1 VDKKVFFRPVP
12 EHIEKPM
19 HQNLWNET
27 LNLVSMELSY
37 QEYNTWIN
45 QLNYLSGDDLGI
57 TVSVPSR
64 LAKDIVIERY
74 QKLIL
79 DKMHE
84 LVGKPLQLRIEIN
97 SIPAKKKRQSGER
110 ASSRKSAVDPRQLL
124 FNPKYQF
131 ESFVVGTSN
140 DLAAAASKK
149 IAENPG
155 KYWNP
160 LFLYGGVGLGKTHL
174 LHAIGHIIIEKFP
187 EQKILY
193 ITGESFMN
201 DYITSIQKG
210 TMNSFRIK
218 YRKADLLLIDD
229 VHSIQGKEGTMEELF
244 HTFNT
249 LYAAK
254 KQMVFT
260 SDRPPKELRKLED
273 RLRSRFEWGLTADIQ
288 PPNFEMRESIL
299 RQKIQDETYTVPEEV
314 VRFIAET
321 FTWNIRELE
330 SALYKLFAYHDLVS
344 EEITIDLAKRALKDM
359 VRQKSAEDITIDL
372 IQKKVANVYNISFS
386 DMKSKKRAKNIAL
399 PRQIAM
405 FIART
410 LTDFSTTEIG
420 NEFGGKDHSTVIHAI
435 SKIKARSEEDD
446 KFRQKIDTIVKEIN
460 EDH

>member
-1 VDKKVFFRPVP
+1 MHKK
-12 EHIEKPM
+12 
-19 HQNLWNET
+19 LWNET

-45 QLNYLSGDDLGI
+45 QINYLSGDERGVTIAVPNRLTKEII
-57 TVSVPSR
+57 T
-64 LAKDIVIERY
+64 ERY
-74 QKLIL
+74 QKLIT
-79 DKMHE
+79 DKIKE
-84 LVGKPLQLRIEIN
+84 LVGKSLQLRIEIN
-97 SIPAKKKRQSGER
+97 SQSLKNPEKTNRQAKTASGARKPAS
-110 ASSRKSAVDPRQLL
+110 DPRHSL
-124 FNPKYQF
+124 FNPKYRF
-131 ESFVVGTSN
+131 DNFVVGSSN

-174 LHAIGHIIIEKFP
+174 LHAIGHIMIDRFP
-187 EQKILY
+187 ELKILY

-218 YRKADLLLIDD
+218 YRKGDLLLIDD

-249 LYAAK
+249 LYASK

-299 RQKIQDETYTVPEEV
+299 RQKISGESYTVPEEV
-314 VRFIAET
+314 IRFISES

-330 SALYKLFAYHDLVS
+330 SALYKLFAYHDLVN
-344 EEITIDLAKRALKDM
+344 EEITIDLARKALKDM
-359 VRQKSAEDITIDL
+359 VRVKSSEDITIDL
-372 IQKKVANVYNISFS
+372 IQKKVANAYNISFS

-405 FIART
+405 YIARK

-420 NEFGGKDHSTVIHAI
+420 NEFGGKDHSTVIHAVA
-435 SKIKARSEEDD
+435 KINGKYDEDD
-446 KFRQKIDTIVKEIN
+446 LFRQKIDHIVKEIN
-460 EDH
+460 EEH